1 VIVLIGA
8 FFTVIHFAITALL
21 IAGILVH
28 TTKSEGLG
36 GTIGGGSDTL
46 YRGSGAKGFEAFVEK
61 MMVYM
66 AWGFLGTSLL
76 VGLILP
82 KFGL

>member
-1 VIVLIGA
+1 MKVLINT
-8 FFTVIHFAITALL
+8 FFTVIHFIVTALL

-36 GTIGGGSDTL
+36 GTIGGGSDSL
-46 YRGSGAKGFEAFVEK
+46 YRGSGAKGFEAFIEK

-66 AWGFLGTSLL
+66 AWAFLGTSLL

>member
-1 VIVLIGA
+1 MINT
-8 FFTVIHFAITALL
+8 FFTVIHFIVTALL

-46 YRGSGAKGFEAFVEK
+46 YRGSGAKGFEAFVERA
-61 MMVYM
+61 MVYI
-66 AWGFLGTSLL
+66 AWTFLGTSLI
-76 VGLILP
+76 VGLFIP
-82 KFGL
+82 KLGL

>member
-1 VIVLIGA
+1 VIVLIGT
-8 FFTVIHFAITALL
+8 FFTVIHFIITAFL
-21 IAGILVH
+21 IAGILIH

-36 GTIGGGSDTL
+36 GTIGGGSDTV

-66 AWGFLGTSLL
+66 AWAFLGTSLF
-76 VGLILP
+76 VGLIVP

>member
-1 VIVLIGA
+1 MIGII
-8 FFTVIHFAITALL
+8 FTVLHIIITLLL
-21 IAGILVH
+21 IVGILIH

-46 YRGSGAKGFEAFVEK
+46 YRGSGAKGFEAFVEN
-61 MMVYM
+61 VLGYV
-66 AWGFLGTSLL
+66 AWIFLATSLFI
-76 VGLILP
+76 GLFVP